1 MVSVG
6 KNGDCFRRKK
16 MRKKSHILLARCLAD
31 QVQAIDLQSHRK
43 AFCLGSILPDLKP
56 SFLTTK
62 HEFNVNFELVQKKI
76 RTLTIDCRI
85 DERNAR
91 VYWRQ
96 LGEVTH
102 HVADYFT
109 FPHNDTYEGTLLEHG
124 QYEAELKRGLKK
136 YINNGEAIYNC
147 RKGVRFTGFEQ
158 IITFIKR
165 AHELYVSKERNVQE
179 DIQFIITVCYQ
190 VMQGIVHLL
199 EKKLEITLNPCF
211 A

>member
-1 MVSVG
+1 
-6 KNGDCFRRKK
+6 

-31 QVQAIDLQSHRK
+31 HIEAGDLQSHRK

-62 HEFNVNFELVQKKI
+62 HEFNVNFESVQEKI
-76 RTLTIDCRI
+76 KNLTADCEIDK
-85 DERNAR
+85 RNAR
-91 VYWRQ
+91 AYWRQ
-96 LGEVTH
+96 VGEVTH
-102 HVADYFT
+102 HIADYFT

-124 QYEAELKRGLKK
+124 QYEAELKRGLKT
-136 YINNGEAIYNC
+136 YILSGRAVKNC
-147 RKGVRFTGFEQ
+147 RKDVRFSSFEQ
-158 IITFIKR
+158 IIAFIKK
-165 AHELYVSKERNVQE
+165 AHELYVSRERNVQE

-199 EKKLEITLNPCF
+199 EEKLEVALHPCF

>member
-1 MVSVG
+1 
-6 KNGDCFRRKK
+6 

-31 QVQAIDLQSHRK
+31 HIQAGDLQPHRK
-43 AFCLGSILPDLKP
+43 AFCFGSILPDLKP

-62 HEFNVNFELVQKKI
+62 HEFNVNFASVQEKI
-76 RTLTIDCRI
+76 KNLTADCKI

-96 LGEVTH
+96 VGEVTH

-124 QYEAELKRGLKK
+124 QYEAELKRGLRN
-136 YINNGEAIYNC
+136 YILSGRAVKNC
-147 RKGVRFTGFEQ
+147 RREVGFANFEQ
-158 IITFIKR
+158 IITFIKK

-199 EKKLEITLNPCF
+199 EEKLEVALDPCLV
-211 A
+211 

>member
-1 MVSVG
+1 
-6 KNGDCFRRKK
+6 

-31 QVQAIDLQSHRK
+31 HVQAGDLQSHRK

-62 HEFNVNFELVQKKI
+62 HEYNVNFESVQEKI
-76 RTLTIDCRI
+76 KDLTVGLRP

-96 LGEVTH
+96 VGEVTH

-124 QYEAELKRGLKK
+124 QYEAELKRGLKN
-136 YINNGEAIYNC
+136 YILSGKAVKNC
-147 RKGVRFTGFEQ
+147 QRQVKFTSFEQ
-158 IITFIKR
+158 IITFIKK
-165 AHELYVSKERNVQE
+165 AHELYVLKERNVQE

-199 EKKLEITLNPCF
+199 EEKLEVALHPSF

>member
-1 MVSVG
+1 
-6 KNGDCFRRKK
+6 

-31 QVQAIDLQSHRK
+31 HVQAGDLQHHRK
-43 AFCLGSILPDLKP
+43 AFCFGSILPDLKP

-62 HEFNVNFELVQKKI
+62 HAFNVNFDSVQERIKA
-76 RTLTIDCRI
+76 LTVDCNI

-124 QYEAELKRGLKK
+124 QYEAELKRSLKA
-136 YINNGEAIYNC
+136 YILNGEAVKNC
-147 RKGVRFTGFEQ
+147 GRSVSFTSFEQ
-158 IITFIKR
+158 IISFIKK
-165 AHELYVSKERNVQE
+165 AHDLYISKERNVQE

-199 EKKLEITLNPCF
+199 EEKLEMAVSPCF

>member
-1 MVSVG
+1 
-6 KNGDCFRRKK
+6 

-31 QVQAIDLQSHRK
+31 QMPKDELQSHRK
-43 AFCLGSILPDLKP
+43 AFCLGSILPDLRP

-62 HEFNVNFELVQKKI
+62 HEFNVNFDTVSDKIKK
-76 RTLTIDCRI
+76 LTVDCDI
-85 DERNAR
+85 DERKAR

-109 FPHNDTYEGTLLEHG
+109 FPHNDTYQGTLLEHG
-124 QYEAELKRGLKK
+124 QYEADLKRDLKT
-136 YINNGEAIYNC
+136 YIKSGEAVYNC
-147 RKGVRFTGFEQ
+147 KKEIRFVSFEH
-158 IITFIKR
+158 IIEFIKR
-165 AHELYVSKERNVQE
+165 AHTVYVAKERNVQE

-190 VMQGIVHLL
+190 VMQGMIKLL
-199 EKKLEITLNPCF
+199 EEKLGQVFHPCF

>member
-1 MVSVG
+1 MQ
-6 KNGDCFRRKK
+6 NGFSIRRITV
-16 MRKKSHILLARCLAD
+16 RKKSHILLARCLAD
-31 QVQAIDLQSHRK
+31 QMPKSELQSHRK
-43 AFCLGSILPDLKP
+43 AFCLGSVLPDLRP

-62 HEFNVNFELVQKKI
+62 HEFNVNFDSVTDKIKK
-76 RTLTIDCRI
+76 LTADCDT

-124 QYEAELKRGLKK
+124 QYEAELKRDLKT
-136 YINNGEAIYNC
+136 YIKKGDAVSNC
-147 RKGVRFTGFEQ
+147 RKEVKFQSFEH
-158 IITFIKR
+158 IVSFIKR
-165 AHELYVSKERNVQE
+165 VHEIYIMRERNVQE

-190 VMQGIVHLL
+190 VMQGMIRLL
-199 EKKLEITLNPCF
+199 EEKLGFSFKVCF

>member
-1 MVSVG
+1 
-6 KNGDCFRRKK
+6 

-31 QVQAIDLQSHRK
+31 QVCARDLQAHRK

-56 SFLTTK
+56 SFLTKK
-62 HEFNVNFELVQKKI
+62 HEFNVNFDQVKEKI
-76 RTLTIDCRI
+76 RNLTVDCRI
-85 DERNAR
+85 GEKSSR

-109 FPHNDTYEGTLLEHG
+109 FPHNDTYMGTLLEHG

-136 YINNGEAIYNC
+136 YILDGEAVRNC
-147 RKGVRFTGFEQ
+147 RKEVRFTSFEQ
-158 IITFIKR
+158 IITFIRK
-165 AHELYVSKERNVQE
+165 AHALYVTRERNVQE

-190 VMQGIVHLL
+190 VMQGMVHLL
-199 EKKLEITLNPCF
+199 EQKQKAVFCPCLG
-211 A
+211 

>member
-1 MVSVG
+1 MIHGAHWSAG
-6 KNGDCFRRKK
+6 ELG
-16 MRKKSHILLARCLAD
+16 HIILHPGGRQCNCGLQGCVEQYCSGTALVKIYNDLAENRIETGY
-31 QVQAIDLQSHRK
+31 Q
-43 AFCLGSILPDLKP
+43 F
-56 SFLTTK
+56 
-62 HEFNVNFELVQKKI
+62 FELVQKKI